1 MGAVW
6 AATAPDRHQM
16 TTAILG
22 LLFIGAGIGV
32 LGLAL
37 AIILGILLGDEE

>member
-1 MGAVW
+1 
-6 AATAPDRHQM
+6 M

-32 LGLAL
+32 LAVGL
-37 AIILGILLGDEE
+37 AIILGMLLQDDE